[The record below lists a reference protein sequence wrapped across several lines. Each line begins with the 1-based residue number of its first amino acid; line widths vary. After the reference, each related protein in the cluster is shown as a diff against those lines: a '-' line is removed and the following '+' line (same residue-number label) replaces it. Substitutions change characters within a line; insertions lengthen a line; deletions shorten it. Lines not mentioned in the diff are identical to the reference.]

1 MTAVPV
7 NQIICGD
14 NVETLRTLPDACV
27 DSCVTDPPYGLEFMG
42 KAWDRGVPG
51 VELWRE
57 VLRVLKPGGHLLAF
71 AGTRTQHRMAT
82 AIEDAGFEIRDM
94 IAWCYG
100 SGFPKS
106 LDVSKAID
114 KAAGAE
120 REAVGTKYAGIGR
133 QCRNGGEIV
142 GGVADNDKKFI
153 DITAPATE
161 AAKQWAG
168 WGTSLKPALE
178 PITVAR
184 KPLAGTVAANVLEHG
199 TGGLNVDGCRVAAEG
214 GSPAAARRE
223 ASVRTGNVSTRPGTY
238 DRPLQ
243 DRTSAERYTEPRP
256 GEQLGRWPANLI
268 HDGSDEVV
276 GLFPETAPAKAA
288 QRGAGINGAT
298 FKAPEYESTER
309 GHDDAGGSAARFFY
323 CAKADKA
330 DRGPGNNHPTVKPVD
345 LMRYLVRLV
354 CPIGGV
360 VLDPFSGSGTTLAA
374 AQAEGCLAIGVERE
388 AAYCEI
394 IKGRFYQRRLF

>member
-1 MTAVPV
+1 VTVPV

-27 DSCVTDPPYGLEFMG
+27 DSCVTDPPYGIEFMG

-94 IAWCYG
+94 IAWVYG

-120 REAVGTKYAGIGR
+120 REVVGRTVTPFRVDNAATRGTSLQGSV
-133 QCRNGGEIV
+133 NGDFSKQTEDGYRYTEV
-142 GGVADNDKKFI
+142 
-153 DITAPATE
+153 TAPATE

-168 WGTSLKPALE
+168 WGTALKPSLE

-184 KPLAGTVAANVLEHG
+184 KPLCGTVAENVLQHG
-199 TGGLNVDGCRVAAEG
+199 TGGLNVDGCRVPGPPSGLKPYTRVVEQRQSQAANHRDVTFTDH
-214 GSPAAARRE
+214 S
-223 ASVRTGNVSTRPGTY
+223 
-238 DRPLQ
+238 
-243 DRTSAERYTEPRP
+243 
-256 GEQLGRWPANLI
+256 LGRWPANLI

-276 GLFPETAPAKAA
+276 GLFPEDGEA
-288 QRGAGINGAT
+288 
-298 FKAPEYESTER
+298 
-309 GHDDAGGSAARFFY
+309 SAARFFY

-394 IKGRFYQRRLF
+394 IKGRFHQRRLF

>member
-1 MTAVPV
+1 LSLPI

-82 AIEDAGFEIRDM
+82 AIEDAGFEVRDM
-94 IAWCYG
+94 IAWVYG

-120 REAVGTKYAGIGR
+120 RKVIGTYRAAVQSGVTGGLNGSKADDNGVTYA
-133 QCRNGGEIV
+133 N
-142 GGVADNDKKFI
+142 
-153 DITAPATE
+153 ITVPAPE
-161 AAKQWAG
+161 AAKQWQG
-168 WGTSLKPALE
+168 FGTALKPSLE

-184 KPLAGTVAANVLEHG
+184 KPLCGTVAANVLQHG
-199 TGGLNVDGCRVAAEG
+199 TGALNVDGCRVGTDG
-214 GSPAAARRE
+214 GTCRDGKA
-223 ASVRTGNVSTRPGTY
+223 
-238 DRPLQ
+238 DRPNDSGWENMRGHGITQLN
-243 DRTSAERYTEPRP
+243 
-256 GEQLGRWPANLI
+256 LGRWPANLI

-276 GLFPETAPAKAA
+276 GLFPETAPAKQAD
-288 QRGAGINGAT
+288 RGKGIDGAT
-298 FKAPEYESTER
+298 FRHASGAESGIR

-323 CAKADKA
+323 CAKA
-330 DRGPGNNHPTVKPVD
+330 GPEERRQSKHPTIKPVA

-354 CPIGGV
+354 TPTGGL
-360 VLDPFSGSGTTLAA
+360 VLDPFGGSGTTA
-374 AQAEGCLAIGVERE
+374 E
-388 AAYCEI
+388 AARLEHCRFLLMELNPEYCADALE
-394 IKGRFYQRRLF
+394 RLRQGVLF

>member
-42 KAWDRGVPG
+42 KEWDRGVPG

-82 AIEDAGFEIRDM
+82 AIEDAGFEVRDM
-94 IAWCYG
+94 IAWAYG

-120 REAVGTKYAGIGR
+120 REVVGSADVPDMRSGNYENASGR
-133 QCRNGGEIV
+133 MIAN
-142 GGVADNDKKFI
+142 
-153 DITAPATE
+153 ITAPATE
-161 AAKQWAG
+161 AAKQWQG
-168 WGTSLKPALE
+168 WGTALKPALE

-184 KPLAGTVAANVLEHG
+184 KPLTGTVAANVLEHG
-199 TGGLNVDGCRVAAEG
+199 AGALNVDGCRV
-214 GSPAAARRE
+214 
-223 ASVRTGNVSTRPGTY
+223 N
-238 DRPLQ
+238 
-243 DRTSAERYTEPRP
+243 P
-256 GEQLGRWPANLI
+256 GERVPGGGKSKRGADGGGIYGDGAASQNAQPHDTGRWPANLI

-276 GLFPETAPAKAA
+276 GLFPED
-288 QRGAGINGAT
+288 G
-298 FKAPEYESTER
+298 
-309 GHDDAGGSAARFFY
+309 DASAARFFY
-323 CAKADKA
+323 CAKA
-330 DRGPGNNHPTVKPVD
+330 GPEERRNSKHPTIKPVA

-354 CPIGGV
+354 TPPGGL
-360 VLDPFSGSGTTLAA
+360 VLDPFGGSGTTA
-374 AQAEGCLAIGVERE
+374 E
-388 AAYCEI
+388 AARLEHCRFLLMELSEEYCADAAE
-394 IKGRFYQRRLF
+394 RLRQGMLF